1 MRIWL
6 QRSALIQPRTSP
18 LKFAHLAEKSEKGS
32 ISNLSTKEAPTSDTM
47 RLRRIS
53 TQLHKDELPLSP
65 KGSPKKGAKEEEG
78 AKEGAK
84 EEEAPVERATF

>member
-1 MRIWL
+1 
-6 QRSALIQPRTSP
+6 
-18 LKFAHLAEKSEKGS
+18 
-32 ISNLSTKEAPTSDTM
+32 M

-53 TQLHKDELPLSP
+53 TQLHTDELPSSP